1 MSCADEVKSVACH
14 PEQGLLV
21 LSGGADDRGYLWR
34 IWSDDPQDVHEFSG
48 MVILSI
54 LYLQYFVGAFVGNQF
69 KTYDSI
75 ILCI

>member
-1 MSCADEVKSVACH
+1 VACH
-14 PEQGLLV
+14 PEQSLLV

-34 IWSDDPQDVHEFSG
+34 IGSADLQDVHEFSG

-54 LYLQYFVGAFVGNQF
+54 LYLQYFVGACVGNQF
-69 KTYDSI
+69 ETYDSM